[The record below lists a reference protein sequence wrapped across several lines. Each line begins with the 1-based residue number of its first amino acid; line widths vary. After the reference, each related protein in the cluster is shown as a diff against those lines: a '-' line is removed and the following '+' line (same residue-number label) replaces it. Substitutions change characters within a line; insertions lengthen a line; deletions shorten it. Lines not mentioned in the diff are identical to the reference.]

1 MTPEKE
7 QKLNELKNRKSI
19 LEANGGALTPA
30 DKADLDA
37 LEAEKAAENAPQ
49 GFKANP
55 NYQYAN
61 NNGYSAGVVVGLT
74 LNITGAE
81 PDKRKTRDGQS
92 EYDVLVCK
100 DGRVVSL
107 SALLRG
113 ASYATDTAGWNG
125 TINGYINFASAV
137 KTADQMALL
146 NGKTSIRCI
155 ATKTIVGNFGP
166 QTVALWAQAH
176 RATALFGA
184 KTASFVYMG
193 FTRVMK

>member
-7 QKLNELKNRKSI
+7 QKLTELKNRKSI

-30 DKADLDA
+30 DKAELDA

-49 GFKANP
+49 GFKADP
-55 NYQYAN
+55 AYPYAN
-61 NNGYSAGVVVGLT
+61 SNGYSAGVVVGLT
-74 LNITGAE
+74 LNIDGAK
-81 PDKRKTRDGQS
+81 PDKRKTRDGQTD
-92 EYDVLVCK
+92 YDVLVCK

-113 ASYATDTAGWNG
+113 ASYAADTTGWNG

-166 QTVALWAQAH
+166 QTVALWA
-176 RATALFGA
+176 
-184 KTASFVYMG
+184 
-193 FTRVMK
+193 